1 MIAKREL
8 LPLSELATKSD
19 AELLDLLNEYLGW
32 TVRGLVGAAE
42 VVTLLDG
49 RGVDLSGINK
59 TILGYLRKI
68 ASGQLH
74 PQLLVG
80 WRELPVYNHARTL
93 PMLNQQEV
101 VDNKPIRVVTMKEG
115 GGADAWLCEPRSMTG
130 ATAKQVFARDHIRDE
145 GEQIAWL
152 RGQVKPETKPDPLP
166 YTIQGRAVVF
176 NRACRLTL
184 KDLKALVKAISES

>member
-1 MIAKREL
+1 MIARRE
-8 LPLSELATKSD
+8 PLTDDELAKQSNP
-19 AELLDLLNEYLGW
+19 ELLDLLNEYLGW
-32 TVRGLVGAAE
+32 TAEGLMGAAR
-42 VVTLLDG
+42 VVKILDE
-49 RGVDLSGINK
+49 RAVELPEMNR
-59 TILGYLRKI
+59 TVLGYLRKI

-80 WRELPVYNHARTL
+80 WRELPVYKHARTL

-101 VDNKPIRVVTMKEG
+101 VDNKPIRVVAMKGG